1 LHHAYELASE
11 NFMPHHRHR
20 LPGNRLLR
28 VAALT
33 WSIALAHAAHAQEAS
48 AAMATTALST
58 PSTPATSPASSSAS
72 VTPDPAAPSTTL
84 AAADPA
90 VSPNTTTTPPAT
102 PASKV
107 GALPLDKQV
116 RWLSH
121 AARSGLLASMDDDT
135 LVALFK
141 SLDPLTLPRYL
152 QEGPNGYRSYE
163 FTMFRRERINGFW
176 PSEPDHMLVRVTR
189 DPMRIY
195 AKWLPDGAHAGQ
207 EIIYDETKRSDQ
219 MYGHL
224 GGLLNVIDI
233 WTSLNGTMARSQS
246 RHSLRDLGTEY
257 LADQF
262 LDEGK
267 RFINTGAMRPK
278 KIEVTTLDGVRVVA
292 FTYVTPTGQPEFYAK
307 TEVLGLDLRRPYF
320 RTAESFDNNGKIFES
335 VVFETITPK
344 TFDDAAFDPKNP
356 EYKF

>member
-1 LHHAYELASE
+1 LASE
-11 NFMPHHRHR
+11 NFMPHQRHR
-20 LPGNRLLR
+20 LPGTRLLR
-28 VAALT
+28 AVALT
-33 WSIALAHAAHAQEAS
+33 WGIALAHAAHAQEAS
-48 AAMATTALST
+48 GATATALSAN
-58 PSTPATSPASSSAS
+58 PATPGTSPGP
-72 VTPDPAAPSTTL
+72 TDPPTTL
-84 AAADPA
+84 ADATDPVTSSNVGTA
-90 VSPNTTTTPPAT
+90 TPTT

-121 AARSGLLASMDDDT
+121 AARSGLLANMDDDS

-152 QEGPNGYRSYE
+152 QDGPNGYRSYE
-163 FTMFRRERINGFW
+163 FTMFRRERINGIW
-176 PSEPDHMLVRVTR
+176 PSQADHMLVRVTR

-207 EIIYDETKRSDQ
+207 EIIYDETKRPDE

-257 LADQF
+257 LAGQF

-278 KIEVTTLDGVRVVA
+278 KIEVITTSGVRVVA

-307 TEVLGLDLRRPYF
+307 SEVLGLDLRRPYF

-344 TFDDAAFDPKNP
+344 TFDDIAFNPKNP

>member
-1 LHHAYELASE
+1 
-11 NFMPHHRHR
+11 MPHHRHR
-20 LPGNRLLR
+20 LPGIRLLR

-33 WSIALAHAAHAQEAS
+33 WSVALAHMAHAQEAS
-48 AAMATTALST
+48 SVAPASAALSAPSTSATTAT
-58 PSTPATSPASSSAS
+58 TAASSSPA
-72 VTPDPAAPSTTL
+72 TPDPAAPSTTL

-90 VSPNTTTTPPAT
+90 VSSNTVTSPPKT

-121 AARSGLLASMDDDT
+121 AARSGFLANMDDDA

-141 SLDPLTLPRYL
+141 SLDPLTLPHYL

-163 FTMFRRERINGFW
+163 FTMFRRERINGIW
-176 PSEPDHMLVRVTR
+176 PGEPDHMLVRVTR

-207 EIIYDETKRSDQ
+207 EIIYDETKRPDD

-224 GGLLNVIDI
+224 GGVLNVIDI
-233 WTSLNGTMARSQS
+233 WTSLDGTMARSQS

-257 LADQF
+257 LAAQF

-267 RFINTGAMRPK
+267 RFVNTGAMRPK
-278 KIEVTTLDGVRVVA
+278 KIEVTTVDGVRVVA

-307 TEVLGLDLRRPYF
+307 TEVLGLDLHRPYF

-335 VVFETITPK
+335 VVFATITPK
-344 TFDDAAFDPKNP
+344 TFDDDAFNPKNP

>member
-1 LHHAYELASE
+1 
-11 NFMPHHRHR
+11 MPHQRHR
-20 LPGNRLLR
+20 LPGHRLFR
-28 VAALT
+28 VVALI
-33 WSIALAHAAHAQEAS
+33 WSFALAHAAHAQEAS
-48 AAMATTALST
+48 GATTTAALPTSASPAT
-58 PSTPATSPASSSAS
+58 QATPATSSA
-72 VTPDPAAPSTTL
+72 PAAPSTTL
-84 AAADPA
+84 ADATDPA
-90 VSPNTTTTPPAT
+90 ISSNTTTAPPVT

-121 AARSGLLASMDDDT
+121 AARSGLLANMDDDA

-163 FTMFRRERINGFW
+163 FTMFRRERINGIW
-176 PSEPDHMLVRVTR
+176 PSQPDHMLVRVTR

-207 EIIYDETKRSDQ
+207 EIIYDETRRPNE

-257 LADQF
+257 LAGQF

-267 RFINTGAMRPK
+267 RFISTGAMRPK
-278 KIEVTTLDGVRVVA
+278 KIEVMTLDGVRVVA
-292 FTYVTPTGQPEFYAK
+292 FTYVTPSGQPEFYAK

-335 VVFETITPK
+335 VVFETITPRA
-344 TFDDAAFDPKNP
+344 FDAAAFDPKNP